1 MEISTRDA
9 LTVTA
14 PKGLIVVNG
23 HPRVRRAAF
32 VIQPRELTCIDGHR
46 IHERARISE
55 DGYVWC
61 THKER
66 AGAVE
71 CGAMLWILVV
81 PQRGERRKFF
91 AADVTADEMRDW
103 ERRHLEVDDI
113 LRILGVTFPNAA

>member
-1 MEISTRDA
+1 M
-9 LTVTA
+9 TA
-14 PKGLIVVNG
+14 PKGLITVNG
-23 HPRVRRAAF
+23 RVRVRRAAF
-32 VIQPRELTCIDGHR
+32 VIHPRELTCIEGHR

-66 AGAVE
+66 AGAIE
-71 CGAMLWILVV
+71 CGAILWLFVV
-81 PQRGERRKFF
+81 PQRGERRKLF
-91 AADVTADEMRDW
+91 AADVTADEMREW